1 VELIFFILGKVQ
13 LNFIDEWKKEEKA
26 NMLCLFWKSNC
37 ALSFKG
43 PFGAHDMI
51 EIGYDM
57 KLDKD
62 KKWYKH
68 DNIYPITCLMH
79 TW

>member
-1 VELIFFILGKVQ
+1 MRTHTLITDNQ
-13 LNFIDEWKKEEKA
+13 LCVWDFLPYVFPLSMKA
-26 NMLCLFWKSNC
+26 C
-37 ALSFKG
+37 AQWEPVSLYNKG

-62 KKWYKH
+62 RKWYKH
-68 DNIYPITCLMH
+68 DNIYPITCLVH